1 MEQEVEEVK
10 KKRKGRQKG
19 AIVKKEP
26 ETVIE
31 DSLIAPFKIY
41 IDARCFTVAEDNPK
55 GGFEKTYGHF
65 SLFQSALQ
73 QLAKMKTISNKNKQT
88 IEEFV
93 SEYNKNLKTF
103 SEKFKV

>member
-1 MEQEVEEVK
+1 MEQEVEEIK

-31 DSLIAPFKIY
+31 DSLIAPFKVY
-41 IDARCFTVAEDNPK
+41 IDARCFTVAENNPK

-65 SLFQSALQ
+65 STFESALK
-73 QLAKMKTISNKNKQT
+73 QLAKMKTISSANQQT

-93 SEYNKNLKTF
+93 SRYNTNLKTF
-103 SEKFKV
+103 SEKFKL